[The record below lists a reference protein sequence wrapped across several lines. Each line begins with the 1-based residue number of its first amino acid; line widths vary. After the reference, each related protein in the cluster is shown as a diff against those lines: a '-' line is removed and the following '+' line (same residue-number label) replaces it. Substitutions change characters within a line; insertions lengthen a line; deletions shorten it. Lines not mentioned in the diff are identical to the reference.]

1 MLIYLM
7 FNSNINVIH
16 FLIMEIKLFKL
27 ILNILIIPLMVV
39 SISMIVN
46 GNIIGITFFI
56 VSILMSVIINGDNK
70 HN

>member
-1 MLIYLM
+1 M

-39 SISMIVN
+39 SLSMIIN
-46 GNIIGITFFI
+46 GNIIVSIFFI
-56 VSILMSVIINGDNK
+56 VSILMSIIINSNDK

>member
-1 MLIYLM
+1 
-7 FNSNINVIH
+7 
-16 FLIMEIKLFKL
+16 MELKLFKL

-56 VSILMSVIINGDNK
+56 VSILMSIIINSNDK

>member
-1 MLIYLM
+1 MLYI
-7 FNSNINVIH
+7 FN
-16 FLIMEIKLFKL
+16 MEIKLFKL

-56 VSILMSVIINGDNK
+56 VSILMSVIINSNDK

>member
-1 MLIYLM
+1 
-7 FNSNINVIH
+7 
-16 FLIMEIKLFKL
+16 MEIKIFKL
-27 ILNILIIPLMVV
+27 ILNLLIIQLMVV

-56 VSILMSVIINGDNK
+56 VSILMSVIINSNDK